1 MYCRL
6 SYRLVLLILSGLFLE
21 YGINIMD
28 QKNKKAFNLK
38 SFLKQYLF
46 FIINLILLGPL
57 FIFKPDAGFKATD
70 VVIYSFKEML
80 LFLPPIF
87 ILIGLLDVWIPKET
101 MIRLMG
107 EGLGIKG
114 ILLAFLFGTVAA
126 GPLYA
131 AFPVAIVFM
140 KKHVKFS
147 NIIILMGAW
156 SATKIPMLLFEM
168 SALGFKFALLRL
180 ALNILVII
188 IIAYIMGILIKK
200 DEVIAI
206 YKKAEN
212 L

>member
-1 MYCRL
+1 
-6 SYRLVLLILSGLFLE
+6 LE
-21 YGINIMD
+21 YGDERLKKLNEN
-28 QKNKKAFNLK
+28 NKKTFNLK
-38 SFLKQYLF
+38 YFLKQYLF
-46 FIINLILLGPL
+46 FIITLVLLGIL
-57 FIFKPDAGFKATD
+57 FIFKFDAGLKATD
-70 VVIYSFKEML
+70 VIIYSFKEML
-80 LFLPPIF
+80 LVLPPIF
-87 ILIGLLDVWIPKET
+87 ILIGLLDIWIPKET

-107 EGLGIKG
+107 EGSGFKG

-188 IIAYIMGILIKK
+188 IIAYVMGILIKK

-206 YKKAEN
+206 YKKAED

>member
-1 MYCRL
+1 MVYGNK
-6 SYRLVLLILSGLFLE
+6 GLKKL
-21 YGINIMD
+21 NQD
-28 QKNKKAFNLK
+28 NKKTFNLK
-38 SFLKQYLF
+38 NFLKQYLF
-46 FIINLILLGPL
+46 FLITLVLLGIL
-57 FIFKPDAGFKATD
+57 FIFKFDAGLKATD

-80 LFLPPIF
+80 LVLPPIF

-107 EGLGIKG
+107 EGSGFKG

-156 SATKIPMLLFEM
+156 GATKIPMLLFEM
-168 SALGFKFALLRL
+168 TALGFKFALLRL
-180 ALNILVII
+180 VINIPVII
-188 IIAYIMGILIKK
+188 IIAYVMGILIKK
-200 DEVIAI
+200 DEIEAI
-206 YKKAEN
+206 YEKAN
-212 L
+212 KL

>member
-1 MYCRL
+1 MEMKIKL
-6 SYRLVLLILSGLFLE
+6 NQDSKKIF
-21 YGINIMD
+21 NF
-28 QKNKKAFNLK
+28 KN
-38 SFLKQYLF
+38 FLKQYLF
-46 FIINLILLGPL
+46 FIITLIALGVL
-57 FIFKPDAGFKATD
+57 FIFKFDSGLKATD
-70 VVIYSFKEML
+70 VIIYSFKEIL
-80 LFLPPIF
+80 LVLPPIF

-107 EGLGIKG
+107 EGSGFKG

-147 NIIILMGAW
+147 NIIILIGAW
-156 SATKIPMLLFEM
+156 SSTKIPMLLFEM
-168 SALGFKFALLRL
+168 SALGFKFALIRL

-188 IIAYIMGILIKK
+188 IIAYIMSILIKK
-200 DEVIAI
+200 DEIAAL

-212 L
+212 F

>member
-1 MYCRL
+1 M
-6 SYRLVLLILSGLFLE
+6 
-21 YGINIMD
+21 
-28 QKNKKAFNLK
+28 NKDSKKTFNLK
-38 SFLKQYLF
+38 NFLKQYLF
-46 FIINLILLGPL
+46 FVITLILLGAL
-57 FIFKPDAGFKATD
+57 FIFKFDAGLKATD

-80 LFLPPIF
+80 LVLPPIF

-107 EGLGIKG
+107 EGSGLKG

-156 SATKIPMLLFEM
+156 GATKIPMLLFEM
-168 SALGFKFALLRL
+168 TALGFKFALLRL
-180 ALNILVII
+180 AFNIPVII

-200 DEVIAI
+200 DEIRAI
-206 YKKAEN
+206 YKKAED

>member
-1 MYCRL
+1 
-6 SYRLVLLILSGLFLE
+6 LVYGNKGLKKL
-21 YGINIMD
+21 NQD
-28 QKNKKAFNLK
+28 NKKTFNLK
-38 SFLKQYLF
+38 NFLKQYLF
-46 FIINLILLGPL
+46 FLITLVLLGIL
-57 FIFKPDAGFKATD
+57 FIFKFDAGLKATN

-80 LFLPPIF
+80 LVLPPIF

-107 EGLGIKG
+107 EGSGFKG

-156 SATKIPMLLFEM
+156 GATKIPMLLFEM
-168 SALGFKFALLRL
+168 TALGFKFALLRL
-180 ALNILVII
+180 AINIPVII
-188 IIAYIMGILIKK
+188 IIAYVMGILIKK
-200 DEVIAI
+200 DEIETI
-206 YKKAEN
+206 YEKAN
-212 L
+212 KL